1 MGENVG
7 HLSRRVGL
15 RLRQHFDVVAEEV
28 VVEDDGDAHE
38 EFGVDGGALEYLVYV
53 GAVAIELSSEPA
65 DAPLLSFE
73 FVLDELSDMDVRVW
87 GCIDWCVH
95 GGHRSY

>member
-7 HLSRRVGL
+7 GLFRRIGFQMSQC
-15 RLRQHFDVVAEEV
+15 RDVVAEEV